1 MRVVRQK
8 WVRVTHGVRVRTFL
22 SVLSDVHL
30 QDVWESQLTWR
41 AWVSQK
47 EIVFL
52 ASLVL
57 IIS

>member
-8 WVRVTHGVRVRTFL
+8 WVRVTHGVRVRIFL
-22 SVLSDVHL
+22 FVLSDVHL

-41 AWVSQK
+41 AWVSQQ